1 MYGDEGGRKMMFGKY
16 KINGFY
22 KPYQQNV
29 KAILKEN
36 TILIYG
42 HVFLVFFLLTPNPTS
57 SMQKILEIIRI

>member
-1 MYGDEGGRKMMFGKY
+1 MYGDEGGSKMMLGKY

-36 TILIYG
+36 TVLIYG
-42 HVFLVFFLLTPNPTS
+42 HVFLIFFYPHP
-57 SMQKILEIIRI
+57 